1 METKDLS
8 LKIDATKIEV
18 AGIKNK
24 FTAQCKLAYSFIA
37 TIATISATI
46 YSDGKQLVIFSML
59 LFVFPS
65 FIESFGIANE
75 NKVITAIVK
84 IYKYIFLLFLYFYSL
99 FLFGI
104 FTISKM
110 RIIIQKL

>member
-37 TIATISATI
+37 TIATIFATI

-59 LFVFPS
+59 LFSLQVSLNHSELPM
-65 FIESFGIANE
+65 
-75 NKVITAIVK
+75 K
-84 IYKYIFLLFLYFYSL
+84 IRL
-99 FLFGI
+99 
-104 FTISKM
+104 
-110 RIIIQKL
+110 

>member
-37 TIATISATI
+37 TIATIFATI
-46 YSDGKQLVIFSML
+46 YSDGKQLVIFLCYSS
-59 LFVFPS
+59 S
-65 FIESFGIANE
+65 FQVSLNHSELPM
-75 NKVITAIVK
+75 K
-84 IYKYIFLLFLYFYSL
+84 IRL
-99 FLFGI
+99 
-104 FTISKM
+104 
-110 RIIIQKL
+110 